1 MTNLTIQIGQDYKE
15 KLDLLK
21 QIIPNMDWSQISDDG
36 KMVEVLIE
44 TFIWFIQE
52 QAMHEH
58 SHEHNHNHEHGNKE
72 GSCGSGCGCSH

>member
-1 MTNLTIQIGQDYKE
+1 MTNLTVQINQDYKE

-21 QIIPNMDWSQISDDG
+21 QIIPNMDGSQITDDG

-44 TFIWFIQE
+44 TFIWFLQE

-58 SHEHNHNHEHGNKE
+58 GHDHNHNHWDD
-72 GSCGSGCGCSH
+72 SCGTWWCGCSH

>member
-1 MTNLTIQIGQDYKE
+1 MTNLTVQINQDYKE

-21 QIIPNMDWSQISDDG
+21 QIIPNMDGSQITDDG

-44 TFIWFIQE
+44 TFIWFLQE

-58 SHEHNHNHEHGNKE
+58 GHDHNYWDD
-72 GSCGSGCGCSH
+72 SCGTWWCGCSH

>member
-1 MTNLTIQIGQDYKE
+1 MTNLTVQINQDYKE

-21 QIIPNMDWSQISDDG
+21 QIIPNMDGSQITDDG

-44 TFIWFIQE
+44 TFIWFLQE

-58 SHEHNHNHEHGNKE
+58 GHEHNHGDGH
-72 GSCGSGCGCSH
+72 CGTWWCGCSH